1 MTEPAKPVIVI
12 NGKEYPGPAVD
23 DLSFDEIEIAERYGA
38 PMPKDGEEPDLR
50 HVRWLKALVAIALTR
65 ADEDSSG
72 VGALRVNQVEFRG
85 YEGVGDADPPPMNR
99 AARRA
104 NAAAKPARLAS

>member
-1 MTEPAKPVIVI
+1 MTEPQNPVIVI

-23 DLSFDEIEIAERYGA
+23 DLSFDELEIAERYGA
-38 PMPKDGEEPDLR
+38 PIPKDGDEPDLR

-65 ADEDSSG
+65 ADEDTSEL
-72 VGALRVNQVEFRG
+72 GALKVNQVEFRG
-85 YEGVGDADPPPMNR
+85 YEQLGDAGPPPNR

-104 NAAAKPARLAS
+104 TGAAKPVRLAR